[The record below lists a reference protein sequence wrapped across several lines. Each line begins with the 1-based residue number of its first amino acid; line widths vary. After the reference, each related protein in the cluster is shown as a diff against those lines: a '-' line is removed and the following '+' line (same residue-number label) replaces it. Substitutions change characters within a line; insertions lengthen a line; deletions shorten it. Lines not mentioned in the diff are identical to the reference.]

1 MDIPP
6 IFQTLGISLGLGL
19 LVGLQREHVAK
30 HIAGIRTF
38 PLITVT
44 GTIAA
49 MLAGLYGGWVLA
61 AALAGVIAILVLG
74 VAVEIRR
81 GEAEVGITTEIAVLA
96 MFLVGAM
103 LVDGPRS
110 AAVAVGAGVAVL
122 LQLKAPMHRFVQRVG
137 ERDIRAVMQFA
148 LITLVILPVLP
159 DEEYGPY
166 RVLNPSNIWLMVVL
180 VSGIGFAGYLM
191 HKAFGDRAGTVAAG
205 LIGGAISST
214 AATVSF
220 SQRAGKTREAA
231 VGAVVAIMLATV
243 VSFIRV
249 FIEIAVVSPTL
260 LGRAWLPL
268 TLMIVAGICVSIVLW
283 LTARDGDTGVKDP
296 DNPFELRPALVFG
309 ALYAI
314 IILAVA
320 AGDDLLGNSGV
331 YAVAALSGVVDM
343 DAITLSTSRL
353 VEREGTIDA
362 DTGWRVVFVAL
373 SSNLVFKT
381 ALAAALGGRSLG
393 VRVALA
399 NAALLALAL
408 GLLIFY

>member
-44 GTIAA
+44 GTLAA
-49 MLAGLYGGWVLA
+49 MLAGMYGGWILA

-103 LVDGPRS
+103 LVEGPRS

-166 RVLNPSNIWLMVVL
+166 RVLNPSNIWLMVAL
-180 VSGIGFAGYLM
+180 VSGIGFAGYLL

-220 SQRAGKTREAA
+220 SQRAERTRQGASI
-231 VGAVVAIMLATV
+231 AVVAIMLATV
-243 VSFIRV
+243 VSFVRV
-249 FIEIAVVSPTL
+249 SVEIAVVSPTL
-260 LGRAWLPL
+260 LSRAWIPL
-268 TLMIVAGICVSIVLW
+268 ALMIAGGVAVAALFWFRTKGESASI
-283 LTARDGDTGVKDP
+283 REP
-296 DNPFELRPALVFG
+296 DNPVELRPALIFG
-309 ALYAI
+309 TLYAI
-314 IILAVA
+314 ILLAVA
-320 AGDDLLGNSGV
+320 AGHDLVGDRGV

-353 VEREGTIDA
+353 VEREGTINA
-362 DTGWRVVFVAL
+362 DTGWRVVFIAL
-373 SSNLVFKT
+373 VSNLVFKT
-381 ALAAALGGRSLG
+381 ALATALGGRSLG
-393 VRVALA
+393 ARVAAA
-399 NAALLALAL
+399 NAALVAIAFA
-408 GLLIFY
+408 LLIFY